1 MTGDPRLPFYTTDG
15 ESFAGITGLFWGQF
29 ASPTPLI
36 SYWEVKFLEAEGI
49 LRTSGTD
56 TDALDALKEAVTAN
70 MLYIGVAQ
78 SNIDSYVEGLSLSG
92 TMEDKIKVVI
102 TEKYKSLYG
111 NAPIEAWVDYRR
123 TGYPELTPNPDAVP
137 SLNPSGIIPRRFLY
151 PISERITNE
160 VNYEA
165 AISGQGGHLLDDDLW
180 AFPK

>member
-1 MTGDPRLPFYTTDG
+1 MVVQNTNRGTTTDFDGNYQIQATQG
-15 ESFAGITGLFWGQF
+15 ETLAF
-29 ASPTPLI
+29 
-36 SYWEVKFLEAEGI
+36 
-49 LRTSGTD
+49 
-56 TDALDALKEAVTAN
+56 
-70 MLYIGVAQ
+70 
-78 SNIDSYVEGLSLSG
+78 SYVGYASQNIAVGSQATINVQMQTARLLE
-92 TMEDKIKVVI
+92 EVVI

-111 NAPIEAWVDYRR
+111 NAPVEAWVDYRR

-165 AISGQGGHLLDDDLW
+165 AISGQGGHLQDDDLW